1 MEKCLQ
7 NGGVLVEWK
16 KQMLKIQLLYHAYKE
31 LTRNICHTHLLS
43 VWLYHA
49 YKELTP

>member
-31 LTRNICHTHLLS
+31 LTLNVLQYLFLAAVVPCL
-43 VWLYHA
+43 
-49 YKELTP
+49 